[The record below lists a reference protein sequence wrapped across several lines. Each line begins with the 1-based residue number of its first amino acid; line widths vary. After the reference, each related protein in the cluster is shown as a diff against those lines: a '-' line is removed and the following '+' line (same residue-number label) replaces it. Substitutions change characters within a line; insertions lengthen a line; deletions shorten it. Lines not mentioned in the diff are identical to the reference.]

1 MTETKFHIEDWM
13 SHYKATLDEDDLRE
27 TIEYDDCCRVHSIAL
42 NGEVIKVECYNGVD
56 IMRDISIT
64 DETGRDKDIEVY
76 AGVGY
81 LYDVDFTIGD
91 VSSRIDTIE
100 EALNAAIE
108 AGAST
113 FIVSV
118 PCAACE
124 VYNYAIDGIEVYE
137 GDVAENDVRED
148 ITKAIAHGLTTP
160 NHGLKLHT
168 DDAIMPPSDKEVK
181 FICTIPAE

>member
-1 MTETKFHIEDWM
+1 MSETKFHAEDWM
-13 SHYKATLDEDDLRE
+13 SYYKATLDKDDLKE
-27 TIEYDDCCRVHSIAL
+27 KIEYDDCCRVHAIAL

-56 IMRDISIT
+56 IMRNISIT
-64 DETGRDKDIEVY
+64 DETGRDKEIEVY
-76 AGVGY
+76 AGVDY
-81 LYDVDFTIGD
+81 IYDVDFAIGG

-118 PCAACE
+118 PFTAGE
-124 VYNYAIDGIEVYE
+124 VYNYSIDAIHVYK
-137 GDVAENDVRED
+137 GDVAEREVFED

-168 DDAIMPPSDKEVK
+168 DDAIVPPTDKEVH